1 MDRFAAELTPAWREH
16 RAYLVD
22 MAFRMLGDA
31 GDAQDVVQ
39 EAFLRFVREPVR
51 IDDARGWLTVVTS
64 RLCLDQLR
72 SARARRERPTLDLE
86 RAAVADTAVQLGG
99 QTPIDPADRATLDDE
114 VRAAL
119 HLVLDRLTPA
129 ERVAFV
135 LHDVFR
141 VPFEEIATTLGRPVP
156 TCRQLA
162 RRARAKVG
170 QQPAAAAPA
179 GVHREVVEEFMRAT
193 TTGDLEA
200 LLAVLAPD
208 AWGRAEFPAP
218 GGAAQVIHGA
228 DAVAQNLVRFWGRGA
243 TMVAHPL
250 HDHAVVL
257 AYLGRDLVAM
267 FDLDVEGTRIRS
279 LRAQVLVRGS
289 DGRSP

>member
-99 QTPIDPADRATLDDE
+99 QTPIDPADRVTLDDE

-279 LRAQVLVRGS
+279 LRAQVLVTAP